1 MSGRRIPSAALR
13 RNGKGLYVLYLVTLS
28 KEAEM
33 VLLGIIGTG
42 MIFLYFLRILINK
55 ARGVKAGDHFNKY
68 FVVICSFLSFHRYI
82 ISTLRRNRVCDYL
95 FLSSLLPRFI
105 LVGCRSIPMIYFG
118 GGLNDFNE

>member
-1 MSGRRIPSAALR
+1 
-13 RNGKGLYVLYLVTLS
+13 
-28 KEAEM
+28 M
-33 VLLGIIGTG
+33 VLIRILGTG
-42 MIFLYFLRILINK
+42 MIFLYYLRILLNNV
-55 ARGVKAGDHFNKY
+55 RGVKAAGHFNEF
-68 FVVICSFLSFHRYI
+68 FVVICSFIGFHRYI